1 MSRRNA
7 REAVLQTLFQLDVGL
22 TTRDKAFA
30 FALEETPL
38 NNKDRVFAET
48 ILKQAVADWE
58 ESDKVMAEAAIDYE
72 LDRLARLD
80 RCLLRLALA
89 ELAIGAE
96 DAPPGVVINEV
107 VELAKAYSSE
117 DSGKFINGILGQIV
131 RGRTSS

>member
-7 REAVLQTLFQLDVGL
+7 REVVLQTLFQLDVGL
-22 TTRDKAFA
+22 STKDKAFA

-38 NNKDRVFAET
+38 AKKDRDFAQG
-48 ILKQAVADWE
+48 ILDQAVADWE
-58 ESDKVMAEAAIDYE
+58 QSDKVMAGAAIDYE

-96 DAPPGVVINEV
+96 DTPPGVIINEV
-107 VELAKAYSSE
+107 IELAKAYSSE
-117 DSGKFINGILGQIV
+117 ESGKFINGILGEV
-131 RGRTSS
+131 LRSRTLS